1 MAAGDEPRF
10 ELIDK
15 PVKSERT
22 SDSPHPR
29 DDNTAPALSSQ
40 PIPSTETP
48 DSAMAVAKKKK
59 GTASVVKK
67 PKRPNQDAD
76 SKKVKKPKSVSTA
89 METSGD
95 EMGDEE
101 SDHGPY
107 CLCRGPDDHRWMICC
122 ENCEDWYHGECI
134 NLDKSIGESL
144 IEKFICPLC
153 TKGNLVSIYKKTC
166 SLGSCRKAARL
177 GKEPESVFCS
187 DEHAQVWWERMLA
200 KLPKTKGANGLD
212 DAMAQDEF
220 MALLQ
225 SDLAGV
231 DSDGIWRVTQDPF
244 SKTSHKLSNG
254 DSSKCS
260 AICPRS
266 IANDPQKTKLS
277 LRS

>member
-1 MAAGDEPRF
+1 
-10 ELIDK
+10 
-15 PVKSERT
+15 
-22 SDSPHPR
+22 
-29 DDNTAPALSSQ
+29 
-40 PIPSTETP
+40 
-48 DSAMAVAKKKK
+48 
-59 GTASVVKK
+59 
-67 PKRPNQDAD
+67 
-76 SKKVKKPKSVSTA
+76 

-153 TKGNLVSIYKKTC
+153 TKGNLVSLYKKTC
-166 SLGSCRKAARL
+166 SLGSCRKPARL
-177 GKEPESVFCS
+177 GKELESVFCS

-200 KLPKTKGANGLD
+200 KLPKFKGANGLD

-231 DSDGIWRVTQDPF
+231 DKDGVWRVAQDPF

-254 DSSKCS
+254 DSSKFS
-260 AICPRS
+260 AIC
-266 IANDPQKTKLS
+266 
-277 LRS
+277 